1 MQFAAICDA
10 CRVALVDRAT
20 SVQVMPG
27 AIVASPSGPTLRST
41 GSPEAYFLCDRCT
54 QHVTQTLHALTAQGQ
69 ALRAQAN

>member
-1 MQFAAICDA
+1 
-10 CRVALVDRAT
+10 
-20 SVQVMPG
+20 MPG

>member
-10 CRVALVDRAT
+10 CRLALVERAT

-41 GSPEAYFLCDRCT
+41 GSPEAYFLCDRCASA
-54 QHVTQTLHALTAQGQ
+54 VTATLRTLTDQSASVPRG
-69 ALRAQAN
+69 

>member
-10 CRVALVDRAT
+10 CRLALVDRAT

-41 GSPEAYFLCDRCT
+41 GSPEAYFLCDRCASA
-54 QHVTQTLHALTAQGQ
+54 VTQTLHALTQQGE
-69 ALRAQAN
+69 AARR

>member
-10 CRVALVDRAT
+10 CRLALVDRAT

-41 GSPEAYFLCDRCT
+41 GSPEAYFLCDRCVSA
-54 QHVTQTLHALTAQGQ
+54 VTQTLHALTQQG
-69 ALRAQAN
+69 AATGG

>member
-10 CRVALVDRAT
+10 CRLALVDRAT

-54 QHVTQTLHALTAQGQ
+54 LHVTKTLRALVTQ
-69 ALRAQAN
+69 APPRAQAG